1 MGRVIRALALMA
13 AVAATPAM
21 AHQLNV
27 FAFVEDGSVVVEAKF
42 STGRIPVSGEVRVL
56 DAAGKEIET
65 YDLGKDGTLTFALD
79 PAHADTGLTIEVEAS
94 GGHEDYW
101 ILTPDDIARGQDGS

>member
-42 STGRIPVSGEVRVL
+42 STGRIPVSGEVRVFGHPVPESDL
-56 DAAGKEIET
+56 IAHRRRIGYSVQGAGLFPHLHN
-65 YDLGKDGTLTFALD
+65 Y
-79 PAHADTGLTIEVEAS
+79 H
-94 GGHEDYW
+94 
-101 ILTPDDIARGQDGS
+101 R